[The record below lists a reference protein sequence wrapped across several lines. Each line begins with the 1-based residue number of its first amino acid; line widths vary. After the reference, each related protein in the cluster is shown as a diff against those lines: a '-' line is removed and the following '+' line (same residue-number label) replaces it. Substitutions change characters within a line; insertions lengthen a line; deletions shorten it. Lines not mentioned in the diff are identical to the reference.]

1 MKNIRI
7 IQELHEL
14 GITGYH
20 EVAYNPTYEELF
32 QAEMSHKNKGYEKGA
47 VTDLGAVAVK
57 TGIFTG
63 RSPKDRYIVEDD
75 VTKDTIH
82 WGSINKPT
90 TPEIF
95 RHCKD
100 LVLEQLSKSK
110 KLYVV
115 DAFCGTNKD
124 TRLKV
129 RFVMEVAWQAH
140 FVTNMFIQPTAEEL
154 ENFEPDFVVYNAS
167 KAKVEN
173 YKELIAS
180 VSANTAKL
188 RKGIPDVMQGFNA
201 MAGAAGKD
209 GVLDAKT
216 KELIAMAL
224 SVAAR
229 CDPCVGYHAKALVK
243 LGATRAELDEMLGM
257 CVYMGGGPSL
267 MYAAAAIAAYE
278 EFGGE
283 KAA

>member
-1 MKNIRI
+1 M
-7 IQELHEL
+7 
-14 GITGYH
+14 
-20 EVAYNPTYEELF
+20 
-32 QAEMSHKNKGYEKGA
+32 
-47 VTDLGAVAVK
+47 
-57 TGIFTG
+57 
-63 RSPKDRYIVEDD
+63 
-75 VTKDTIH
+75 
-82 WGSINKPT
+82 
-90 TPEIF
+90 
-95 RHCKD
+95 
-100 LVLEQLSKSK
+100 
-110 KLYVV
+110 
-115 DAFCGTNKD
+115 
-124 TRLKV
+124 
-129 RFVMEVAWQAH
+129 
-140 FVTNMFIQPTAEEL
+140 
-154 ENFEPDFVVYNAS
+154 
-167 KAKVEN
+167 VEN

-216 KELIAMAL
+216 KQLIALAL
-224 SVAAR
+224 SEDAR
-229 CDPCVGYHAKALVK
+229 CDPGVGYHAKALVK